1 MLPQAQMDSGQALT
15 TNGYENSTRVVMCQ
29 SNCCSNTKLC
39 LTLCNTTDC
48 STPVSSVLHY
58 LPKFAQIHV
67 VVSVM
72 LSNHLILWRPLLL
85 LPSVFPSFTVFF
97 QWVSSLHQVAKV
109 LELQLRHQSC
119 QWIFRVISF
128 RKTANLDDVLY
139 LAVTNLSV
147 YFLFCEFPDLLK
159 LGQES
164 SYLYKRYLVQKSDYY
179 RLYIEQKRKT
189 KQL

>member
-1 MLPQAQMDSGQALT
+1 MRIVLEWSCASLT
-15 TNGYENSTRVVMCQ
+15 VV
-29 SNCCSNTKLC
+29 C
-39 LTLCNTTDC
+39 LTLCDTTDC
-48 STPVSSVLHY
+48 STPVSSVLRY

-67 VVSVM
+67 IVSVM
-72 LSNHLILWRPLLL
+72 LSNHLIVWRPLLL
-85 LPSVFPSFTVFF
+85 LPSVFPSSTVFF
-97 QWVSSLHQVAKV
+97 QWVSSLHRVAKV
-109 LELQLRHQSC
+109 LELQLGHQSC

-128 RKTANLDDVLY
+128 RKTANLNYVLY